1 MRGGGDEAADE
12 GAEGGVAL
20 VPVEGATLLDVAGVP
35 VQSVAIVVRVAARH
49 VPEHGADVPDE
60 DDGGG
65 LVLLVTGGAGGG
77 GGKADCIMG
86 GCGRGWLG
94 RLPVAG
100 GAWRRKLGVLKRRKE
115 EVCGGTFVW
124 GISCRLLVSLF
135 TSVDISDCVRFGWL
149 SFMGV

>member
-1 MRGGGDEAADE
+1 MAADE

-20 VPVEGATLLDVAGVP
+20 VPVEGAALLDVAGVP
-35 VQSVAIVVRVAARH
+35 IQSVAIVVRVAARH

-65 LVLLVTGGAGGG
+65 LVLLVTGGAGGEAG
-77 GGKADCIMG
+77 CIIG
-86 GCGRGWLG
+86 GCDGGCLG

-115 EVCGGTFVW
+115 
-124 GISCRLLVSLF
+124 
-135 TSVDISDCVRFGWL
+135 
-149 SFMGV
+149 